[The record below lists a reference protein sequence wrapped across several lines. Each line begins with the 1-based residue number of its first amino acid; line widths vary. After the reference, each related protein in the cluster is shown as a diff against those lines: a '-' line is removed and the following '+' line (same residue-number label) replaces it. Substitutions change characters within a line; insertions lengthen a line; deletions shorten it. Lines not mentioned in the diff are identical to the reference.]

1 MYTTKAIFAVI
12 LALVMVAIPLAITEQ
27 ADAAGDDYDK
37 LTFVVDGQGY
47 ETLFAAIDSI
57 QTSGTVTVQVS
68 EEGTGAADAAG
79 ATIPEGKDVTLDL
92 NGCTVALTKTIT
104 VQGTLTIEDSSL
116 QDGYVPQVSDDYK
129 TVSYVAGELANV
141 NSSKISD
148 AVTITINNG
157 GHVIHNSGTISSATN
172 YTVAVY
178 GNNSANIDG
187 TITSVLDVYGGYQVG
202 TEGGPGLFGDG
213 ATLNVYDGVIVGTG
227 NSAIAGNGTV
237 SGTMDNGGTVINIY
251 DGTFIG
257 LMADSF
263 RDSGY
268 SANVI
273 YQPQNGILNIFG
285 GTFFADRGTV
295 IVVRAGQVNIEGGE
309 FISTGIDGDAHDG
322 TGYVGDSKYSV
333 QPATV
338 VYELASDYPG
348 LKGDAPNEVNISSG
362 TFTSDDSIST
372 IQVIRNPESLDM
384 DVEINISGGVF
395 SSDVSDF
402 VIEGYKQVGSIV
414 GPIST
419 EGAIDS
425 DNTSVTVDSN
435 TDAVIIPVDGDVSNA
450 TVSATVTVS
459 DGSKVSMVYQG
470 GLTTVGLAMS
480 ASQVTV
486 ENFPNVSTDNLLT
499 VYELNVTGGITQ
511 GSFDLTVTIDVVIP
525 DGMVLSSAWVV
536 YYGDNDVIESYRAT
550 VDGSSVTFT
559 TNHTSTYAFYG
570 ELVEEQTPLPPVW
583 DDDDDY
589 VPPVYVPEQD
599 LGSDDTVTIV
609 ACAAAAVV
617 AAIMAVFLIVERKH

>member
-1 MYTTKAIFAVI
+1 MYKTKTIVAVI
-12 LALVMVAIPLAITEQ
+12 VALAMVAVPLAVYEQ

-47 ETLFAAIDSI
+47 ETLSAAIDSI

-178 GNNSANIDG
+178 GNNSDNIDG

-237 SGTMDNGGTVINIY
+237 SDTMDNSGTVINIY
-251 DGTFIG
+251 DGMFIG

-372 IQVIRNPESLDM
+372 IQVIRNPENLDM

-395 SSDVSDF
+395 SSDVSGF
-402 VIEGYKQVGSIV
+402 VIDGYKQVGSIV

-450 TVSATVTVS
+450 TVSVTVTVS

-470 GLTTVGLAMS
+470 GLTTEGLAMS

-486 ENFPNVSTDNLLT
+486 ENLPNVSTENLLT

-511 GSFDLTVTIDVVIP
+511 ESFDLTVTIDVDIP

-536 YYGDNDVIESYRAT
+536 YYGDNDVTESYRAT

-570 ELVEEQTPLPPVW
+570 EFVEEQTPLPPVW

-599 LGSDDTVTIV
+599 SGSDDTVTIV

>member
-47 ETLFAAIDSI
+47 ETLSAAIDSI

-68 EEGTGAADAAG
+68 EEGTGTADAAG
-79 ATIPEGKDVTLDL
+79 AMIPEGKDVTLDL

-129 TVSYVAGELANV
+129 TVSYVAGELTNV
-141 NSSKISD
+141 NSSKTD

-157 GHVIHNSGTISSATN
+157 GHVIHNSGMISSATN

-178 GNNSANIDG
+178 GNNSVSIDG

-237 SGTMDNGGTVINIY
+237 SDTMDNSGTVINIY

-273 YQPQNGILNIFG
+273 YQPQNGLLNIYG

-338 VYELASDYPG
+338 VYELASDYSG
-348 LKGDAPNEVNISSG
+348 LEGDISNEVNISGG

-372 IQVIRNPESLDM
+372 IQLIRNPENLEM
-384 DVEINISGGVF
+384 DVDINISGGVF
-395 SSDVSDF
+395 SSDASDF

-511 GSFDLTVTIDVVIP
+511 GSFDLTVTIDVDIP

-536 YYGDNDVIESYRAT
+536 YYGDNDVTESYRAT

-570 ELVEEQTPLPPVW
+570 EFVEEQTPLPPVW

-599 LGSDDTVTIV
+599 SGSDDTVTIV

>member
-1 MYTTKAIFAVI
+1 
-12 LALVMVAIPLAITEQ
+12 MVAIPLAITEQ

-47 ETLFAAIDSI
+47 ETLSAAIDSI

-68 EEGTGAADAAG
+68 EEGTGTADAAG
-79 ATIPEGKDVTLDL
+79 AMIPEGKDVTLDL

-129 TVSYVAGELANV
+129 TVSYVAGELTNV
-141 NSSKISD
+141 NSSKTD

-178 GNNSANIDG
+178 GNNSVSIDG

-273 YQPQNGILNIFG
+273 YQPQNGLLNIYG
-285 GTFFADRGTV
+285 GMFFADRGTV
-295 IVVRAGQVNIEGGE
+295 IIVRAGQVNIEGGE

-338 VYELASDYPG
+338 VYELASDYSG
-348 LKGDAPNEVNISSG
+348 LEGDISNEVNISGG

-372 IQVIRNPESLDM
+372 IQLIRNPENLEM
-384 DVEINISGGVF
+384 DVDINISGGVF

-486 ENFPNVSTDNLLT
+486 ENFPNVSTDDLLT

-570 ELVEEQTPLPPVW
+570 EIVEEQTPLPPVW

-599 LGSDDTVTIV
+599 SGNDDTVTIV

-617 AAIMAVFLIVERKH
+617 AAIMAVFLIVERKR

>member
-27 ADAAGDDYDK
+27 VDAAGDDYDK

-47 ETLFAAIDSI
+47 ETLSAAIDSI
-57 QTSGTVTVQVS
+57 QTSGTVTVQAS
-68 EEGTGAADAAG
+68 EEGTGTADAAG

-104 VQGTLTIEDSSL
+104 VQGILTIEDSSL

-157 GHVIHNSGTISSATN
+157 GHVIHNSGTISSVTN

-187 TITSVLDVYGGYQVG
+187 TITSVLDIYEGYQVG

-237 SGTMDNGGTVINIY
+237 SDTMDNSGTVINIY

-257 LMADSF
+257 LMAESF

-273 YQPQNGILNIFG
+273 YLPQNGLLNIYG

-348 LKGDAPNEVNISSG
+348 LKGDISNEVNISGG
-362 TFTSDDSIST
+362 TFTSNDSIST
-372 IQVIRNPESLDM
+372 IQIIRNPENLEM
-384 DVEINISGGVF
+384 DVDINISGGVF
-395 SSDVSDF
+395 SSDVSGF

-425 DNTSVTVDSN
+425 DNTNVTVESN
-435 TDAVIIPVDGDVSNA
+435 TDTVIIPVDNNVSNA
-450 TVSATVTVS
+450 TVSVTVTVS
-459 DGSKVSMVYQG
+459 DGSNVSMIYQG
-470 GLTTVGLAMS
+470 GLTTEGLAMS

-486 ENFPNVSTDNLLT
+486 ENLPNVSTENLLT

-511 GSFDLTVTIDVVIP
+511 ESFDLTVTIDVDIP

-536 YYGDNDVIESYRAT
+536 YYGDNDVTESYRAT

-570 ELVEEQTPLPPVW
+570 EFVEEQTPLPPVW

-599 LGSDDTVTIV
+599 SGSDDTVTIV

>member
-1 MYTTKAIFAVI
+1 MYKTKTIVAVI
-12 LALVMVAIPLAITEQ
+12 VALAMVAVPLAIYEQ
-27 ADAAGDDYDK
+27 ADAAGDEYDR

-47 ETLFAAIDSI
+47 DSLSAAIDSI

-68 EEGTGAADAAG
+68 EEGTGAADTVG
-79 ATIPEGKDVTLDL
+79 ATIPEGKDITLDL

-104 VQGTLTIEDSSL
+104 VLGTLTIDDGSL
-116 QDGYVPQVSDDYK
+116 QDGYAPQVSDDYK

-141 NSSKISD
+141 NASKISD
-148 AVTITINNG
+148 AVTITIRDG

-178 GNNSANIDG
+178 GNNSVSIDG

-237 SGTMDNGGTVINIY
+237 SDTMDNSGTVINIY

-273 YQPQNGILNIFG
+273 YQPQNGLLNIYG

-338 VYELASDYPG
+338 VYELASDYSG
-348 LKGDAPNEVNISSG
+348 LEGDISNEVNISGG

-372 IQVIRNPESLDM
+372 IQLIRNPENLEM
-384 DVEINISGGVF
+384 DVDINISGGVF

-570 ELVEEQTPLPPVW
+570 EFVEEQTPLPPVW

-599 LGSDDTVTIV
+599 SGSDDTVTIV

-617 AAIMAVFLIVERKH
+617 AAIMAVFLIVERKR

>member
-47 ETLFAAIDSI
+47 ETLSAAIDSI

-68 EEGTGAADAAG
+68 EEGTGTADAAG
-79 ATIPEGKDVTLDL
+79 AMIPEGKDVTLDL

-213 ATLNVYDGVIVGTG
+213 ATLNIYDGVIVSTG

-251 DGTFIG
+251 DGMFIG

-309 FISTGIDGDAHDG
+309 FISTGTEGDAHDG

-372 IQVIRNPESLDM
+372 IQVIRNPENLDM

-395 SSDVSDF
+395 SSDVSGF
-402 VIEGYKQVGSIV
+402 VIDGYKQVGSIV

-419 EGAIDS
+419 EIPITPSNPD
-425 DNTSVTVDSN
+425 VVVDSE
-435 TDAVIIPVDGDVSNA
+435 TDTVIIPVEEEVINA

-459 DGSKVSMVYQG
+459 DGSNVSMIYQG
-470 GLTTVGLAMS
+470 GLTTEGLAMS

-486 ENFPNVSTDNLLT
+486 ENLPNVSTENLLT
-499 VYELNVTGGITQ
+499 VYELNVSRGTNQ
-511 GSFDLTVTIDVVIP
+511 DSFNLTVTIDVVIP
-525 DGMVLSSAWVV
+525 DSMVLSNAWVV
-536 YYGDNDVIESYRAT
+536 YYDDDGETEYYRAT

-570 ELVEEQTPLPPVW
+570 ELIEEQTPLPPVW

-589 VPPVYVPEQD
+589 IPPVYVPEQD
-599 LGSDDTVTIV
+599 SGSDDTVTIV

-617 AAIMAVFLIVERKH
+617 AAIMAVFLIIERKR

>member
-47 ETLFAAIDSI
+47 ETLSAAIDSI

-251 DGTFIG
+251 DGMFIG

-309 FISTGIDGDAHDG
+309 FISTGTEGDAHDG

-372 IQVIRNPESLDM
+372 IQVIRNPENLDM

-402 VIEGYKQVGSIV
+402 VIEGYKQIGSIV
-414 GPIST
+414 GLIST

-570 ELVEEQTPLPPVW
+570 EIVEEQTPLPPVW

-599 LGSDDTVTIV
+599 SGNDDTVTIV

>member
-1 MYTTKAIFAVI
+1 M
-12 LALVMVAIPLAITEQ
+12 
-27 ADAAGDDYDK
+27 
-37 LTFVVDGQGY
+37 
-47 ETLFAAIDSI
+47 
-57 QTSGTVTVQVS
+57 
-68 EEGTGAADAAG
+68 
-79 ATIPEGKDVTLDL
+79 
-92 NGCTVALTKTIT
+92 
-104 VQGTLTIEDSSL
+104 TIEDSSL

-129 TVSYVAGELANV
+129 IVSYVAGELANV

-148 AVTITINNG
+148 TVTITINNG
-157 GHVIHNSGTISSATN
+157 GHVIHNSGTISSVTN

-187 TITSVLDVYGGYQVG
+187 TITSVLDIYGGYQVG

-251 DGTFIG
+251 DGMFIG

-273 YQPQNGILNIFG
+273 YQPQNGLMNIYG

-348 LKGDAPNEVNISSG
+348 LKGDISNEVNISGG

-372 IQVIRNPESLDM
+372 IQIIRNPENLEM
-384 DVEINISGGVF
+384 DVDINISGGVF
-395 SSDVSDF
+395 SSDVSGF

-425 DNTSVTVDSN
+425 DNTNVTVESN
-435 TDAVIIPVDGDVSNA
+435 TDTVIIPVDNNVSNA
-450 TVSATVTVS
+450 TVSVTVTVS
-459 DGSKVSMVYQG
+459 DGSNVSMIYQG
-470 GLTTVGLAMS
+470 GLTTEGLAMS

-486 ENFPNVSTDNLLT
+486 ENLPNVSTENLLT

-511 GSFDLTVTIDVVIP
+511 ESFDLTVTIDVDIP

-536 YYGDNDVIESYRAT
+536 YYGDNDVTESYRAT

-570 ELVEEQTPLPPVW
+570 EFVEEQTPLPPVW

-599 LGSDDTVTIV
+599 SGSDDTVTIV

>member
-27 ADAAGDDYDK
+27 VDAAGDDYDK

-47 ETLFAAIDSI
+47 ETLSAAIDSI

-68 EEGTGAADAAG
+68 EEGTGTADAAG

-104 VQGTLTIEDSSL
+104 VQGILTIEDSSL

-129 TVSYVAGELANV
+129 IVSYVAGELANV

-157 GHVIHNSGTISSATN
+157 GHVIHNSGTISSVTN

-178 GNNSANIDG
+178 GNNSANTDG
-187 TITSVLDVYGGYQVG
+187 TITSVLDIYGGYQVG

-227 NSAIAGNGTV
+227 NSAIAGNGFDSDT
-237 SGTMDNGGTVINIY
+237 TDNGGTVINIY

-273 YQPQNGILNIFG
+273 YQPQNGLLNIYG
-285 GTFFADRGTV
+285 GTFFADRGTA

-348 LKGDAPNEVNISSG
+348 NDKNESYEVNISGG

-372 IQVIRNPESLDM
+372 IQLIRNPENLDM
-384 DVEINISGGVF
+384 DVDINISGGIF
-395 SSDVSDF
+395 SSDVSGF

-419 EGAIDS
+419 EDAIDS

-435 TDAVIIPVDGDVSNA
+435 TDAVIIPVDADVSNA

-459 DGSKVSMVYQG
+459 DGSKVGMVYQG
-470 GLTTVGLAMS
+470 GLTIDGLAMS
-480 ASQVTV
+480 ASQVAV
-486 ENFPNVSTDNLLT
+486 EDLPNVSTENLLT
-499 VYELNVTGGITQ
+499 VYELNVVRGTN
-511 GSFDLTVTIDVVIP
+511 SERFNLTVTIDVDIP
-525 DGMVLSSAWVV
+525 DGMVLSNAWVV
-536 YYGDNDVIESYRAT
+536 YYDDDGETEYYRAT

-570 ELVEEQTPLPPVW
+570 EIVEEQTPLPPVW

-589 VPPVYVPEQD
+589 VPPVYVPEHD
-599 LGSDDTVTIV
+599 SGSDDTVTIV